1 MPIMAQTKTFS
12 LGPSEQDEEMV
23 EIIARRPKQ
32 DNKVEM
38 PGWTNNAIKYL
49 LRNSTS
55 KSSIQWTSMLYTRHA
70 VILVHMI
77 SYKYDR
83 EIWVQSQ
90 HSRNIWVRTIQQFIK
105 LCRHKITPRMEDVR
119 EIEECFSG

>member
-1 MPIMAQTKTFS
+1 MPIMAQTKTYS
-12 LGPSEQDEEMV
+12 LDPSEQDEKIV

-32 DNKVEM
+32 DNQVER

-77 SYKYDR
+77 SYKYAR
-83 EIWVQSQ
+83 EIWEQNQ
-90 HSRNIWVRTIQQFIK
+90 NSRNI
-105 LCRHKITPRMEDVR
+105 
-119 EIEECFSG
+119 